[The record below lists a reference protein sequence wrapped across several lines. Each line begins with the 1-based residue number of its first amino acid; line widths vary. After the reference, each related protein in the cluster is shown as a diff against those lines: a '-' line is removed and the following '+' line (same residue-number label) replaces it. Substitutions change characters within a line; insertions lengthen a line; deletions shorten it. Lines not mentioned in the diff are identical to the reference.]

1 MCRGL
6 TYRVSGPSAEQL
18 KEEWFAKRDEALRQL
33 GVAQTC
39 GSIGFISSKYESYLE
54 AHFRKN
60 GRAWA

>member
-1 MCRGL
+1 M
-6 TYRVSGPSAEQL
+6 SGPSAEQL

>member
-1 MCRGL
+1 MKL
-6 TYRVSGPSAEQL
+6 PDISAIQS
-18 KEEWFAKRDEALRQL
+18 DEALRQL